1 MAKLYTNEVWLRKRY
16 LVDKKSPE
24 EVKTM
29 NKMQKIVI
37 GLGIA
42 GAVGLT
48 YVITALK
55 GLPEAF
61 EWEEDE
67 EDE

>member
-1 MAKLYTNEVWLRKRY
+1 
-16 LVDKKSPE
+16 
-24 EVKTM
+24 M
-29 NKMQKIVI
+29 NRIQKVVI

-42 GAVGLT
+42 GAVGVTFLL
-48 YVITALK
+48 TALK

-67 EDE
+67 DEQ

>member
-1 MAKLYTNEVWLRKRY
+1 
-16 LVDKKSPE
+16 
-24 EVKTM
+24 M
-29 NKMQKIVI
+29 NKLQKTII
-37 GLGIA
+37 GLGIT

-61 EWEEDE
+61 DWEDDTENG
-67 EDE
+67 

>member
-1 MAKLYTNEVWLRKRY
+1 
-16 LVDKKSPE
+16 
-24 EVKTM
+24 M
-29 NKMQKIVI
+29 NKTQKVLI
-37 GLGIA
+37 GLGVA

-61 EWEEDE
+61 EFEEDD
-67 EDE
+67 EDY